1 MAGYVDVLGLKQLR
15 KSLKGLENE
24 REWAKAL
31 SGMNRDLARDVAGW
45 SNSAAAAMGGQQA
58 HFAGAFRGYATAT
71 AARVEIAG
79 ARSPRGK
86 FRAAPAFWGRKSH
99 QFKGKPWIG
108 ASWDVGVSGEGPYA
122 LNDTIARRSV
132 EIDARIKKTIDE
144 ITGGAFGD

>member
-1 MAGYVDVLGLKQLR
+1 MAGSVDIYGLKELR

-31 SGMNRDLARDVAGW
+31 SGFNRDLARDVAGW
-45 SNSAAAAMGGQQA
+45 SNSAASAMGGQQA

-79 ARSPRGK
+79 PRSPRGK

-99 QFKGKPWIG
+99 NAKGKPWIG
-108 ASWDVGVSGEGPYA
+108 ASWDVGISGQGPYA

-132 EIDARIKKTIDE
+132 EIDARIRKIVDD
-144 ITGGAFGD
+144 IAGGAFDN